1 MQDGKSDAGK
11 QMPSLG
17 TNLRR
22 LRSLREWN
30 LSRLAKETGL
40 PQSTLSK
47 VEHGKMSLN
56 FEKLV
61 LIANVLEADVS
72 ELFVSSER
80 IAKRSQPTAR
90 RTIHRSTDTNPTVH
104 ENYEFAYLC
113 TELKDRLMV
122 PILLKVGDRAQSPDG
137 TYDEAI
143 ELTHVVGERFAYV
156 LSGEVE
162 FISDQYETTLLKAGD
177 SLYID
182 AAMPHAFVA
191 PDGKQGEILAVV
203 ASDDREYLDFVRR
216 AAVEGRAD
224 ATADYELYRSNGI

>member
-1 MQDGKSDAGK
+1 MQSGVNDAGE
-11 QMPSLG
+11 QMPNLG

-22 LRSLREWN
+22 LRSLRDWN
-30 LSRLAKETGL
+30 LSKLAKETGL

-61 LIANVLEADVS
+61 LIANVLEADIS
-72 ELFVSSER
+72 ELFASSAR

-90 RTIHRSTDTNPTVH
+90 RTIHRSRDTEPKVH

-122 PILLKVGDRAQSPDG
+122 PILLKVGDRSQSSVEDSN
-137 TYDEAI
+137 EAI

-162 FISDQYETTLLKAGD
+162 FISNQYETTLLKAGD

-191 PDGKQGEILAVV
+191 PNGKQGEILAVV

-216 AAVEGRAD
+216 AAAEGRAD
-224 ATADYELYRSNGI
+224 ATPDYELYKSNGI